1 MSVFAGQDPALPAE
15 KATIALLPDAA
26 RAVTAVVEAI
36 GPTAWAAPSPCQ
48 GWSVRDV
55 LNHLVAEHRWAPRLL
70 AGESLAQVGDAYD
83 GDVLGVDPVAAWRR
97 AMPLS
102 LLAWAQAD
110 PTGQVH
116 SSMGPLGVGEY
127 AHQMLLDLTVHGW
140 DLATG
145 AGVAYRPVPDAIE
158 DGIAYEQPLVQA
170 GQKTAIFAAPTGSR
184 GPDRLGVLLALT
196 GRDPARAPGS
206 PR

>member
-70 AGESLAQVGDAYD
+70 AGESLTQVGDAYD
-83 GDVLGVDPVAAWRR
+83 LSLIHIFQQAASVAAPS
-97 AMPLS
+97 A
-102 LLAWAQAD
+102 
-110 PTGQVH
+110 
-116 SSMGPLGVGEY
+116 
-127 AHQMLLDLTVHGW
+127 
-140 DLATG
+140 
-145 AGVAYRPVPDAIE
+145 AG
-158 DGIAYEQPLVQA
+158 
-170 GQKTAIFAAPTGSR
+170 
-184 GPDRLGVLLALT
+184 
-196 GRDPARAPGS
+196 
-206 PR
+206 